1 MTKLINEIDKNLKI
15 INDCNE
21 TIEITIN
28 LKDKYISSV
37 FDKIKRLTYEECII
51 LLDPLNTNMPIYIY
65 DAILDRLRNLW
76 KEGKSCNH

>member
-1 MTKLINEIDKNLKI
+1 MTKLINEIDKNLEI

-21 TIEITIN
+21 TIERTIN

-37 FDKIKRLTYEECII
+37 CDKIKRLTYEECII

-65 DAILDRLRNLW
+65 DAILDRIRNLW

>member
-1 MTKLINEIDKNLKI
+1 MTKLINEIDKNLEI

-21 TIEITIN
+21 TIERTIN

-37 FDKIKRLTYEECII
+37 CDKIKRLSYEECII
-51 LLDPLNTNMPIYIY
+51 LLDPLNTNMTIYIY

-76 KEGKSCNH
+76 KEGNSCNH

>member
-1 MTKLINEIDKNLKI
+1 MTKLINEIDKNLEI

-21 TIEITIN
+21 TIERTIN

-37 FDKIKRLTYEECII
+37 CDKIKSLTYEECII

-65 DAILDRLRNLW
+65 DTILDRLRNLW